1 MREQNPPS
9 LDETDCTDAGT
20 RTVYTRRDLA
30 RLLGC
35 SRRHVYHLVERG
47 RIPAPVRFGTLVRWS
62 RPAIEAWIA
71 AGCPAPNEEPR
82 P

>member
-1 MREQNPPS
+1 MSDLSLPRPTEIRER
-9 LDETDCTDAGT
+9 A
-20 RTVYTRRDLA
+20 VYTRRDVA

-47 RIPAPVRFGTLVRWS
+47 RIPAPVRFGTLVRWPCS
-62 RPAIEAWIA
+62 TIDAWLA
-71 AGCPAPNEEPR
+71 AGCPAPAEEQR